1 MSLYRDVTNKPWD
14 EIGLPDG
21 IEHSPVFAVS
31 NERLALNVF
40 MIIASVIFSLL
51 LVSYYIRMG
60 IGDWVP
66 MSIPGAVWL
75 NTAMLV
81 LASVCLQAAVFVS
94 RKLDSVRLLSG
105 AGLFFFFGG
114 VFAIVFAIGQY
125 QVWSFLTLTGQG
137 VRVNPSNSFFYLLTF
152 VHVAHL
158 LGGLWVWSKAIFQL
172 GRGTSALAIQQT
184 FSLCA
189 VYWHFLLA
197 VWLVLFFILANT

>member
-1 MSLYRDVTNKPWD
+1 MSLYRDVTNKPWNQ
-14 EIGLPDG
+14 IGLPDG

-81 LASVCLQAAVFVS
+81 LASVCLQAAVFSS
-94 RKLDSVRLLSG
+94 RKLDSVRLFSG
-105 AGLFFFFGG
+105 AGLFFFLGG
-114 VFAIVFAIGQY
+114 LFAIIFAVGQY
-125 QVWSFLTLTGQG
+125 QVWSLLTLTGQG

-152 VHVAHL
+152 VHVVHL
-158 LGGLWVWSKAIFQL
+158 LGGLWVWSKAIFRL
-172 GRGTSALAIQQT
+172 GRGTTASTIHQT
-184 FSLCA
+184 FCLCA

-197 VWLVLFFILANT
+197 VWFVLFFILANT